1 MNLATMPDSQR
12 AEIERDKQRWH
23 KAWQMIRTMRPPE
36 IRAWLAGID
45 NDTERDDWRRRLNAI
60 KNKARPSGAGR
71 KRHQ

>member
-36 IRAWLAGID
+36 IRAWLARID
-45 NDTERDDWRRRLNAI
+45 NDTERDDWRRRLNTI
-60 KNKARPSGAGR
+60 NRQRRRS
-71 KRHQ
+71 